1 MLYHDIFWH
10 LQSSFGCTWIFGSLF
25 PLACWAPGRWIIVG
39 HFFLIPRF
47 VPLCHFLKPPLFLC
61 THFLW
66 RIHSLPN
73 STYGIF
79 RHIWISFRE
88 KYSTFN
94 WSLPLKSYLLQT
106 ENSSKKKIKIKN
118 KKPHKQLVT
127 KNNNQPTT
135 LKPVFSRKP

>member
-66 RIHSLPN
+66 RIHYQIQHMAFLGTSEFHL
-73 STYGIF
+73 
-79 RHIWISFRE
+79 E
-88 KYSTFN
+88 KNTQHSIDP
-94 WSLPLKSYLLQT
+94 SP
-106 ENSSKKKIKIKN
+106 SKVICFKLRTRPKKNKN
-118 KKPHKQLVT
+118 KKQKTPQTISHKKQ
-127 KNNNQPTT
+127 QPTHNPET
-135 LKPVFSRKP
+135 SI